1 MQSAHQADIEI
12 IERFGGP
19 AKVARMLG
27 YQKSGGTQR
36 VFNWMRRG
44 IPARVKLENPEIFL
58 SPRPATHPTGES

>member
-27 YQKSGGTQR
+27 YQRSGGTQR
-36 VFNWMRRG
+36 VFNWMSRG
-44 IPARVKLENPEIFL
+44 IPARVKLEHPEMFL
-58 SPRPATHPTGES
+58 SPRPAPHTAGES